1 MIASRIL
8 AMTASCL
15 RTAVM
20 GGCLLATQA
29 QAAPLLIGAEDDW
42 YPYTALKEG
51 QIKGMSVDI
60 VKAAFAAT
68 QTDIQLVAYPY
79 ARCMKMA
86 LEGSLVACF
95 NTAPDARIASEYR
108 LPANALFSDDILLWS
123 TADKP
128 AALASLDEI
137 AGKRVAV
144 TIGYEYGSRFD
155 NDRRIERVSV
165 RKDLMGF
172 LMLERQRVDYVIA
185 YRGTA
190 AQLFMEHPEL
200 AGKFA
205 AVATVHQPQLFLSFS
220 RHNPAAAKAVQ
231 TFEQGMQIIHSNGR
245 YQQILDQWQHNSAQ

>member
-123 TADKP
+123 FADQP
-128 AALASLDEI
+128 APLSSLDEMT
-137 AGKRVAV
+137 GKRIAV

-155 NDRRIERVSV
+155 NDRSIERVLV

-172 LMLERQRVDYVIA
+172 LMLERKRVDYVVA

-190 AQLFMEHPEL
+190 AQLFKEQPEL
-200 AGKFA
+200 AGKFVP
-205 AVATVHQPQLFLSFS
+205 VATVHQPQLFLSFS
-220 RHNPAAAKAVQ
+220 RHNPAAAQALEK
-231 TFEQGMQIIHSNGR
+231 FEQGMQIIHGNGR